1 MITIRCICTD
11 KAQMRILRFS
21 YLYYRRNPVASGEWF
36 DSIPHFFVQ
45 KMHKLL
51 SSLKYQGKVLQEEFG
66 KLLGGKRTSKATAHL
81 EALEELLTEKIIFY
95 ILHKSLRQL
104 ENV

>member
-1 MITIRCICTD
+1 
-11 KAQMRILRFS
+11 
-21 YLYYRRNPVASGEWF
+21 
-36 DSIPHFFVQ
+36 
-45 KMHKLL
+45 
-51 SSLKYQGKVLQEEFG
+51 VLQEEFG

-81 EALEELLTEKIIFY
+81 EALEELLTEKIYFY

>member
-1 MITIRCICTD
+1 
-11 KAQMRILRFS
+11 
-21 YLYYRRNPVASGEWF
+21 
-36 DSIPHFFVQ
+36 
-45 KMHKLL
+45 MHKLL

-104 ENV
+104 ENVWTATKNRKYVEYISNACAILNLINQKEKF

>member
-1 MITIRCICTD
+1 
-11 KAQMRILRFS
+11 
-21 YLYYRRNPVASGEWF
+21 
-36 DSIPHFFVQ
+36 
-45 KMHKLL
+45 MHKLL

-104 ENV
+104 ENVWTATKKQEICGIYFQRVCYTELN

>member
-1 MITIRCICTD
+1 MGNGSTPFLI
-11 KAQMRILRFS
+11 
-21 YLYYRRNPVASGEWF
+21 
-36 DSIPHFFVQ
+36 FFVQ

-81 EALEELLTEKIIFY
+81 EALEELLTAKNLF
-95 ILHKSLRQL
+95 LHIAQKFASAGKCV
-104 ENV
+104 NSN

>member
-1 MITIRCICTD
+1 M
-11 KAQMRILRFS
+11 
-21 YLYYRRNPVASGEWF
+21 
-36 DSIPHFFVQ
+36 
-45 KMHKLL
+45 
-51 SSLKYQGKVLQEEFG
+51 LQEEFG

>member
-1 MITIRCICTD
+1 
-11 KAQMRILRFS
+11 
-21 YLYYRRNPVASGEWF
+21 
-36 DSIPHFFVQ
+36 
-45 KMHKLL
+45 MHKLL

-66 KLLGGKRTSKATAHL
+66 KLLGGKRTSKATVHL

-95 ILHKSLRQL
+95 ILHKSLHQL